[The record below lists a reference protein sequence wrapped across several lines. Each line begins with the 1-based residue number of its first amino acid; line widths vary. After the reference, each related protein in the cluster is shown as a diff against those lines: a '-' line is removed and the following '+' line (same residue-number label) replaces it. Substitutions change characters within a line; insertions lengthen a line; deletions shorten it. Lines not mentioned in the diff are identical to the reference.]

1 MTQEELTMLREHMI
15 ETLKERITPS
25 PPSEEGGE
33 EEPSGDLT
41 DLFQSLWDMAD
52 EDAESI
58 GLHITRPPTTEEKLE
73 QELNRVTHLVDSL
86 TDRLDELEEEN
97 LALAHSKRR
106 SQKGTARGMV
116 VGMGLMMM
124 GIPLVFGGLFVGWK
138 LLELLSGLLSVSPM
152 VLSSAMVDVALGAL
166 LLSRCDKLGD
176 RLARWASEGFDDGED
191 DEF

>member
-1 MTQEELTMLREHMI
+1 MTQEELNMLREHII
-15 ETLKERITPS
+15 ETMKEKLTCR
-25 PPSEEGGE
+25 PPSEEGGGE
-33 EEPSGDLT
+33 EEPVGDLT
-41 DLFQSLWDMAD
+41 DLFDSLLEMT
-52 EDAESI
+52 EEAESI
-58 GLHITRPPTTEEKLE
+58 GLHITRPPTAEEKLE

-97 LALAHSKRR
+97 LVLAHSKRC

-116 VGMGLMMM
+116 AGMGLMMM
-124 GIPLVFGGLFVGWK
+124 GIPIVFGGLFVGWK

-176 RLARWASEGFDDGED
+176 RLARWASKGFDDGED